1 MTVTELNLKDHW
13 YGASTPVKVFVIIG
27 IAFLAFKA
35 IPILSQA
42 LTFVLFFAMLCIIFV
57 SQGMSDE
64 DADKLNEHLK
74 EVYEIVKRNLLG
86 KEEVVNDDQ

>member
-1 MTVTELNLKDHW
+1 MAELNLKEHW
-13 YGASTPVKVFVIIG
+13 HGTSTLVKIFVIIG
-27 IAFLAFKA
+27 VAFLAFKA

-64 DADKLNEHLK
+64 DADALNDHLK
-74 EVYEIVKRNLLG
+74 EVYEIVKKNLLG
-86 KEEVVNDDQ
+86 KEEANDDQ